1 MRYHATAEGN
11 VPFTAE
17 EEAEW
22 DANEFAE
29 LAAKPAKEQA
39 ALIDAITNAAQSRLD
54 TFASTRGYD
63 GILSATT
70 YASSTALKFAQE
82 GQDAVNLRDSTWAA
96 LYAIM
101 AEVTAG
107 TRPMPTGFA
116 DIEPDLPILAWTA

>member
-17 EEAEW
+17 EEAEL
-22 DANEFAE
+22 DAKEAAE

-39 ALIDAITNAAQSRLD
+39 ALIDSITTAAQSRLD

-63 GILSATT
+63 GILSAST
-70 YASSTALKFAQE
+70 YATSAVPKFAQE
-82 GQDAVNLRDSTWAA
+82 GLDAVNLRDSTWAA

-116 DIEPDLPILAWTA
+116 DIEPDLPVLAWTA